1 MGCWMDGLLDGL
13 LDGRVD
19 GWVDGWVDG
28 RMDGRKERRG
38 GYFFACLTVFDLDD
52 KEEITEVPTLRRFAF
67 EKIALVAIFFNIS
80 TQAVI

>member
-19 GWVDGWVDG
+19 GWVDG
-28 RMDGRKERRG
+28 RMDGRRKEG

-52 KEEITEVPTLRRFAF
+52 
-67 EKIALVAIFFNIS
+67 
-80 TQAVI
+80 

>member
-28 RMDGRKERRG
+28 SMDGWMDGWKEG

-52 KEEITEVPTLRRFAF
+52 YIHCAGLLFA
-67 EKIALVAIFFNIS
+67 LCRAILMHARMLN
-80 TQAVI
+80 